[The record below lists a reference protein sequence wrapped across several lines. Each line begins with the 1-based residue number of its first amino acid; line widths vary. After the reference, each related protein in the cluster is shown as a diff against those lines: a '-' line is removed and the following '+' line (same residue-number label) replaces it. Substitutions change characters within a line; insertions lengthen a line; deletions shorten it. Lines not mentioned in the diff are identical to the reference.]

1 MSEDQ
6 KPSDQSEVK
15 ETPAKTPAGARA
27 TRGAAGSK
35 RGRAAPAGARPTRGG
50 AAGAR
55 PTRGG
60 AAGAHPSSTEGGDA
74 AGAKAAA
81 QPQQAKA
88 QLLLKKFS
96 PVYIV
101 KSSVVDDICGMCRNS
116 LDQVCNSCFAAHITD
131 PQLCPII
138 QGKCL
143 HRFHLHCI
151 QGWLK
156 KSTFCPAAG
165 CGARWENM

>member
-1 MSEDQ
+1 MY
-6 KPSDQSEVK
+6 
-15 ETPAKTPAGARA
+15 
-27 TRGAAGSK
+27 SK
-35 RGRAAPAGARPTRGG
+35 
-50 AAGAR
+50 
-55 PTRGG
+55 
-60 AAGAHPSSTEGGDA
+60 
-74 AGAKAAA
+74 
-81 QPQQAKA
+81 
-88 QLLLKKFS
+88 LILKKFS

-101 KSSVVDDICGMCRNS
+101 KSSVVDDICGMCRNH
-116 LDQVCNSCFAAHITD
+116 LDQVCNNCFAAHITD
-131 PQLCPII
+131 PSSCPII